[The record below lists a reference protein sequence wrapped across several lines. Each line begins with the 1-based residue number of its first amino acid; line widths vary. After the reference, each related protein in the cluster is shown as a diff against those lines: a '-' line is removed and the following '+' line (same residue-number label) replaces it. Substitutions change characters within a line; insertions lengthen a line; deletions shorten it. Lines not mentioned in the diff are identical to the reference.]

1 MLCTALGIPPKN
13 FNFEYVDKDKKYHL
27 LKDLNP
33 ISFYQD
39 LKIDLDEY
47 ASVIHAPTKDKPFMK
62 NYTVAYLGNVV
73 GGKLNY
79 HLNLPMERVEELIL
93 AQLKAG
99 EVVWF
104 GCDVSFYNDRET
116 GIWDD
121 QSYDYDSTF
130 QIDFQM
136 SKEDRLDY
144 LQGAMNHAMVI
155 TGVNLIDEKPTKWK
169 IQNSW
174 GEEKGEKGYYL
185 MSLSWF
191 LEHTYQAVVHQKYLT
206 KEELAAYN
214 QKPVV
219 LKPWDPIGS
228 LAK

>member
-93 AQLKAG
+93 AQLKAR
-99 EVVWF
+99 EVDSF
-104 GCDVSFYNDRET
+104 G
-116 GIWDD
+116 
-121 QSYDYDSTF
+121 
-130 QIDFQM
+130 
-136 SKEDRLDY
+136 
-144 LQGAMNHAMVI
+144 
-155 TGVNLIDEKPTKWK
+155 
-169 IQNSW
+169 
-174 GEEKGEKGYYL
+174 
-185 MSLSWF
+185 
-191 LEHTYQAVVHQKYLT
+191 
-206 KEELAAYN
+206 
-214 QKPVV
+214 
-219 LKPWDPIGS
+219 
-228 LAK
+228 